1 MSNNPFL
8 TNPAFEK
15 LGEDARKSVLQA
27 FEAME
32 LWRNQLNEIGAKNS
46 EAVFDKLTDAAKSL
60 GWPTDYLKD
69 EPANRCSRPRN
80 CRSRSSTKSWTLW
93 QRNVAAFG
101 KSGQPPVFPTFP
113 QMPGMPGS
121 GQPLAS
127 GNASIPGLGDLAA
140 NPMMPLQLW
149 MQAAEAW
156 QKSWQQAMAGWTET
170 LPASTGKSSGSNKSG
185 SPR

>member
-8 TNPAFEK
+8 TNPALEK
-15 LGEDARKSVLQA
+15 LSEDARKSVLQA

-32 LWRNQLNEIGAKNS
+32 LWRNQLNDIGAKNS

-60 GWPTDYLKD
+60 GWPTDYL
-69 EPANRCSRPRN
+69 NMSRQHVQQAA
-80 CRSRSSTKSWTLW
+80 KLQVQIVDQIMDAW

-121 GQPLAS
+121 GQPSAS
-127 GNASIPGLGDLAA
+127 GNTSIPGLGDLAA

-156 QKSWQQAMAGWTET
+156 QKSWQQAMAGWTEAP
-170 LPASTGKSSGSNKSG
+170 PAPTGKSSGSNKSG